1 MKRITDPQFQG
12 LFRVSGGDR
21 SSWLQLTVVKEEILG
36 RSLVARKRALFFY
49 TTMGLAPKRSHLA
62 VESVIPCAILKAFS
76 GDVVF
81 DILCEAWISAGF
93 LAASIAAALKR
104 LLSTSFVSHLAPA
117 IPTRI
122 ANNFCRVPP
131 NNLGIVTNIFFVIIV
146 LCKPRALL

>member
-1 MKRITDPQFQG
+1 
-12 LFRVSGGDR
+12 
-21 SSWLQLTVVKEEILG
+21 
-36 RSLVARKRALFFY
+36 
-49 TTMGLAPKRSHLA
+49 MGLAPKRSHLA

-122 ANNFCRVPP
+122 ANQLLSCPSKQPGYSDQHLFRHNCPLQTTSAALTF
-131 NNLGIVTNIFFVIIV
+131 LMGILAV
-146 LCKPRALL
+146 